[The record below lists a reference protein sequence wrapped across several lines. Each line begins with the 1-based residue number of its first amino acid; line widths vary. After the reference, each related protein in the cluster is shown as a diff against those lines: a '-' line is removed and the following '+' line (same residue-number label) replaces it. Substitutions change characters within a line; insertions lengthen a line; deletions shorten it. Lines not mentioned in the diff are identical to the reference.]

1 MLRDRAPQ
9 FAASVAFGE
18 ILQVTR
24 NRVSVEDLDGAGP
37 SRFFGGPSD
46 VFVSRFDAFGAQK
59 WVRQLGSPDWEES
72 YSVAV
77 TSGNRPVVGGST
89 DGTIWGHANAGGTD
103 SFLTVL
109 PR

>member
-1 MLRDRAPQ
+1 MVCEPRDVVVDTDIA
-9 FAASVAFGE
+9 VVDLDG
-18 ILQVTR
+18 IT
-24 NRVSVEDLDGAGP
+24 VEDLDGAGP
-37 SRFFGGPSD
+37 SRYFGGGSD
-46 VFVSRFDAFGAQK
+46 VFVTRFDASGAQK